1 MIDNEEWTE
10 VEAPSS
16 EKEEKVEFEVE
27 EEKEATP
34 DSEPQVEAKT
44 EVEKEP
50 KPESEQKAED
60 PQELDG
66 IETKGA
72 QKRIR
77 QLVGQRKE
85 RDAQIAQ
92 LIQQNEALN
101 TRLSTREKEFHNISK
116 LNLDANEKQITDKLE
131 LARAAYATAH
141 EEGNSEKILKAQEFL
156 NDAQND
162 LKTLNVTKAQFK
174 DVAPQAQPQQ
184 PQYTQEQLQ
193 QLQQQQQQSQVD
205 PLAAEW
211 SQKAE
216 NKWFGQDR
224 VMTAAALALDAD
236 LKEQG
241 FDPSDPDFYNEIDSR
256 LRTEFPHKFATKESV
271 QEQPS
276 QPAQVVAG
284 ASRSTPSSNKK
295 VKLTKEDVRLANNWG
310 IPLEQY
316 AAEKLKVQN
325 ADGEYTAIK
334 L

>member
-1 MIDNEEWTE
+1 MADNEEWTE
-10 VEAPSS
+10 VESPSS
-16 EKEEKVEFEVE
+16 EEAEKVEFEVE
-27 EEKEATP
+27 EEKEAAP
-34 DSEPQVEAKT
+34 DPAPQVEAKEET
-44 EVEKEP
+44 EP
-50 KPESEQKAED
+50 KPEPEQKAED

-77 QLVGQRKE
+77 KLVSQRKE
-85 RDAQIAQ
+85 RDTQIAK

-101 TRLSTREKEFHNISK
+101 TRLTTREQEFHNISK

-174 DVAPQAQPQQ
+174 EAPLQAQPQQ

-193 QLQQQQQQSQVD
+193 QLQQQQQQPQVD
-205 PLAAEW
+205 PLAVEW

-256 LRTEFPHKFATKESV
+256 LKTEFPHKFATKESV

-325 ADGEYTAIK
+325 SDGEYTAIK

>member
-1 MIDNEEWTE
+1 MVDKEEWTE
-10 VEAPSS
+10 VDTTSS
-16 EKEEKVEFEVE
+16 EKEEDKVEFEVE
-27 EEKEATP
+27 EEVKVQAKAEPEPEPKAEAK
-34 DSEPQVEAKT
+34 VEA
-44 EVEKEP
+44 EVEKP
-50 KPESEQKAED
+50 VAE

-77 QLVGQRKE
+77 QLIKQRKD
-85 RDAQIAQ
+85 RDDQISQ
-92 LIQQNEALN
+92 LVQQNETLN
-101 TRLSTREKEFHNISK
+101 TRLTSREQEFHNISK

-131 LARAAYATAH
+131 LARAAYASAH
-141 EEGNSEKILKAQEFL
+141 EEGDSGKILKAQEFL
-156 NDAQND
+156 NEAQND

-174 DVAPQAQPQQ
+174 DVPTQ

-193 QLQQQQQQSQVD
+193 QYAKAQQQQQQSQVD
-205 PLAAEW
+205 PLAVEW
-211 SQKAE
+211 AGKSE
-216 NKWFGQDR
+216 NEWFGKDR

-241 FDPSDPDFYNEIDSR
+241 FDPSDPEFYNEIDSK
-256 LRTEFPHKFATKESV
+256 LKENFPHKFTTQESV

-295 VKLTKEDVRLANNWG
+295 VKLTKEDVRLAQNWG

-316 AAEKLKVQN
+316 AAEKLKVEN
-325 ADGEYTAIK
+325 AAGEYTAIK
-334 L
+334 T

>member
-1 MIDNEEWTE
+1 MIDKEEWTE
-10 VEAPSS
+10 VETTSPDN
-16 EKEEKVEFEVE
+16 KEDKVEFEVE
-27 EEKEATP
+27 EEEVKVQAQPELETK
-34 DSEPQVEAKT
+34 SEPKEEAQVQ
-44 EVEKEP
+44 EKP
-50 KPESEQKAED
+50 KEE

-77 QLVGQRKE
+77 QLIKQRKD
-85 RDAQIAQ
+85 RDDHIAQ
-92 LIQQNEALN
+92 LVQQNETLS
-101 TRLSTREKEFHNISK
+101 TRLNSREKEFHNISK

-131 LARAAYATAH
+131 LARAAYASAH

-156 NDAQND
+156 NEAQND
-162 LKTLNVTKAQFK
+162 LKTVNVTKAKFK
-174 DVAPQAQPQQ
+174 DVPPEPQQQPQVQQPQQ
-184 PQYTQEQLQ
+184 Q
-193 QLQQQQQQSQVD
+193 QPQVD

-211 SQKAE
+211 ANKPE
-216 NKWFGQDR
+216 NEWFGKDR

-241 FDPSDPDFYNEIDSR
+241 FDPNDPEFYNEIDSK
-256 LRTEFPHKFATKESV
+256 LKENFPHKFTVKESV

-295 VKLTKEDVRLANNWG
+295 VKLTREDVRLAQNWG

-316 AAEKLKVQN
+316 AAEKLKVEN

-334 L
+334 T

>member
-1 MIDNEEWTE
+1 MADKEEWTE
-10 VEAPSS
+10 VETTSPDN
-16 EKEEKVEFEVE
+16 KEDKVEFEVE
-27 EEKEATP
+27 EEEEVKVQAEPETAP
-34 DSEPQVEAKT
+34 KSEPEPQA
-44 EVEKEP
+44 VEKP
-50 KPESEQKAED
+50 KEE
-60 PQELDG
+60 PQELEG

-77 QLVGQRKE
+77 QLIKQRKD
-85 RDAQIAQ
+85 RDDKISE
-92 LIQQNEALN
+92 LVKQNETLN
-101 TRLSTREKEFHNISK
+101 TRLSSREQEFHNISK

-131 LARAAYATAH
+131 LARAAYASAH
-141 EEGNSEKILKAQEFL
+141 EEGDSGKILKAQEFL
-156 NDAQND
+156 NEAQND
-162 LKTLNVTKAQFK
+162 LKTLNVTKAKFK
-174 DVAPQAQPQQ
+174 DAPTEP
-184 PQYTQEQLQ
+184 Q
-193 QLQQQQQQSQVD
+193 QLQQQVQQPQQQPQVD
-205 PLAAEW
+205 PLAVEW
-211 SQKAE
+211 AGKPE
-216 NKWFGQDR
+216 NEWFGKDR

-241 FDPSDPDFYNEIDSR
+241 FDPNDPDFYDEIDSK
-256 LRTEFPHKFATKESV
+256 LKENFPHKFTVKESV

>member
-1 MIDNEEWTE
+1 MIDKEEWTE
-10 VEAPSS
+10 VDTASPDN
-16 EKEEKVEFEVE
+16 KEDKVEFEVE
-27 EEKEATP
+27 EEEVKVQAQPELETK
-34 DSEPQVEAKT
+34 SEPKEEAQVQ
-44 EVEKEP
+44 EKP
-50 KPESEQKAED
+50 KEE

-77 QLVGQRKE
+77 QLIKQRKD
-85 RDAQIAQ
+85 RDDHIAQ
-92 LIQQNEALN
+92 LVQQNETLS
-101 TRLSTREKEFHNISK
+101 TRLNSREKEFHNISK

-131 LARAAYATAH
+131 LARAAYASAH

-156 NDAQND
+156 NEAQND
-162 LKTLNVTKAQFK
+162 LKTVNVTKAKFK
-174 DVAPQAQPQQ
+174 DEPTEPQP
-184 PQYTQEQLQ
+184 
-193 QLQQQQQQSQVD
+193 QQQQQKPQPQVD
-205 PLAAEW
+205 PLAVEW
-211 SQKAE
+211 AGKPE
-216 NKWFGQDR
+216 NEWFGKDR

-241 FDPSDPDFYNEIDSR
+241 FDPNDPDFYDEIDSK
-256 LRTEFPHKFATKESV
+256 LKENFPHKFTVKESV

-295 VKLTKEDVRLANNWG
+295 VKLTKEDVRLAGKWG

-316 AAEKLKVQN
+316 AAEKLKVEN

-334 L
+334 T

>member
-1 MIDNEEWTE
+1 MVDKEEWTE
-10 VEAPSS
+10 VETVTSKD
-16 EKEEKVEFEVE
+16 KENKVDFEIE
-27 EEKEATP
+27 EEK
-34 DSEPQVEAKT
+34 S
-44 EVEKEP
+44 EVEVKAEPEVQTEAEPEPEP
-50 KPESEQKAED
+50 KKAEE
-60 PQELDG
+60 PQELEG

-77 QLVGQRKE
+77 QLIKQRKD
-85 RDAQIAQ
+85 RDDHIAQ
-92 LIQQNEALN
+92 LVKQNETLN
-101 TRLSTREKEFHNISK
+101 TRLTSREQEFHNISK

-131 LARAAYATAH
+131 LARAAYSSAH
-141 EEGNSEKILKAQEFL
+141 EEGDSGKILKAQEFL
-156 NDAQND
+156 NEAQND

-174 DVAPQAQPQQ
+174 DVPAQTQQQVQAQPQPQQ
-184 PQYTQEQLQ
+184 PE
-193 QLQQQQQQSQVD
+193 VD
-205 PLAAEW
+205 PLAVEW
-211 SQKAE
+211 SQKNE
-216 NKWFGQDR
+216 WFGKDR

-241 FDPSDPDFYNEIDSR
+241 FDPSDPDFYSEIDSR
-256 LRTEFPHKFATKESV
+256 LKTEFPHKFTVKESV

>member
-1 MIDNEEWTE
+1 MIDKEEWTE
-10 VEAPSS
+10 VDTTSS
-16 EKEEKVEFEVE
+16 EKEEDKVEFEVE
-27 EEKEATP
+27 EEEVKAQAEPEPKEEVKVEPEPAPKEA
-34 DSEPQVEAKT
+34 EE
-44 EVEKEP
+44 
-50 KPESEQKAED
+50 

-77 QLVGQRKE
+77 QLIKQRKD
-85 RDAQIAQ
+85 RDDQISQ
-92 LIQQNEALN
+92 LVQQNETLN
-101 TRLSTREKEFHNISK
+101 TRLTSREQEFHNISK

-131 LARAAYATAH
+131 LARSAYSSAH
-141 EEGNSEKILKAQEFL
+141 EEGDSGKILKAQEFL
-156 NDAQND
+156 NEAQND

-174 DVAPQAQPQQ
+174 DVQPQPQ

-193 QLQQQQQQSQVD
+193 QYAQAQQKQQQSKVD
-205 PLAAEW
+205 PLAVEW
-211 SQKAE
+211 AGKSE
-216 NKWFGQDR
+216 NEWFGKDR

-241 FDPSDPDFYNEIDSR
+241 FDPSDPDFYNEIDSK
-256 LRTEFPHKFATKESV
+256 LKENFPHKFTVKESV

-295 VKLTKEDVRLANNWG
+295 VKLTKEDVRLAQNWG

-316 AAEKLKVQN
+316 AAEKLKVEN
-325 ADGEYTAIK
+325 ADGDYTAIK
-334 L
+334 M